1 MLLLCGG
8 CAEFRTVERPVMPAE
23 QIALLQEH
31 GALYREVADAL
42 PFIASLDG
50 YADVWIKTPKQQHR
64 VFCNIRINRDH
75 EARMLVSAGLLG
87 WPVADMV
94 FTKDSLYVHDLL
106 NNRLF
111 LGSNN
116 TKNLEKIL
124 GLNSGYQL
132 MTDSLLGVVK
142 VTEPLS
148 AVTSVKQGGGRLSFT
163 VDTPTGS
170 KEVVIDPSQRTLT
183 ALLLKDRQGVITT
196 EVHFKSFE
204 TLSIGGRSALLPKE
218 IDMVLHSSGAL
229 ASGEHQLV
237 IVYDERLF
245 NPPSLSLKFS
255 MPKKAR
261 VFNLDDAGAMPWM

>member
-1 MLLLCGG
+1 M
-8 CAEFRTVERPVMPAE
+8 EP
-23 QIALLQEH
+23 
-31 GALYREVADAL
+31 
-42 PFIASLDG
+42 
-50 YADVWIKTPKQQHR
+50 
-64 VFCNIRINRDH
+64 
-75 EARMLVSAGLLG
+75 
-87 WPVADMV
+87 
-94 FTKDSLYVHDLL
+94 DSL
-106 NNRLF
+106 
-111 LGSNN
+111 
-116 TKNLEKIL
+116 
-124 GLNSGYQL
+124 
-132 MTDSLLGVVK
+132 
-142 VTEPLS
+142 
-148 AVTSVKQGGGRLSFT
+148 
-163 VDTPTGS
+163 PTGS